1 VYEAGIG
8 RLINEAHKCQLGN
21 LKIIQA
27 DAVEVLTEHIENDS
41 LSRFQLFFEA
51 LEAILIRLSDDLSK
65 YLIVGENIVRK
76 VWGAY
81 TGSIFTSLM
90 SRNKASHIK
99 TTLKLLTAM
108 TMLGETSAKAILT
121 QIDFSKYY

>member
-1 VYEAGIG
+1 MI
-8 RLINEAHKCQLGN
+8 
-21 LKIIQA
+21 
-27 DAVEVLTEHIENDS
+27 
-41 LSRFQLFFEA
+41 FEA
-51 LEAILIRLSDDLSK
+51 LESILIRLADDLSK
-65 YLIVGENIVRK
+65 YLIVGENIVKK

-121 QIDFSKYY
+121 QIDFSNQNIQMLFSRRDRKVIYNRMLFSRRDRKVIYNRMLFSRRDRKVI